1 VFRQVLALGKEA
13 QKYAFPDRSGCKC
26 AACNSVVSPSS
37 AEGIP
42 SHCSGQMNHFSELR
56 TGIIIGTVK
65 FFAAVV
71 LASALK
77 NQASEQAARGT
88 YLGMDH
94 EAKRYRLQSGRWH

>member
-1 VFRQVLALGKEA
+1 VLRRVLALGKEA

-42 SHCSGQMNHFSELR
+42 SHCPGQMNHFSGLR
-56 TGIIIGTVK
+56 TGVMMGTIQ

-71 LASALK
+71 LAPALK
-77 NQASEQAARGT
+77 YEASEPAARET
-88 YLGMDH
+88 YRGIDH
-94 EAKRYRLQSGRWH
+94 EPKR